1 MRRAMAPIFWA
12 WQHPWVP
19 RVRGGVEAPLPFCAT
34 LRQNRPMA
42 DTTPLEKMMGKNP
55 TPEERAHVII
65 KRLEQFIREGKSGE
79 RGGIA
84 FKRWQELAVHEV
96 CNAIRDAEK
105 HWRGDQRFLTRGL
118 AIGAMSLVTVG
129 VWGTVLAAQVAPD
142 RQTAAVILIA
152 AGGLMIAVLAMW
164 GIKRADKYYQAT
176 RRLDHFRRIFDF
188 DRQLAQLDKDLEK
201 RLKDLEET
209 LDEATKI
216 GRR

>member
-1 MRRAMAPIFWA
+1 
-12 WQHPWVP
+12 
-19 RVRGGVEAPLPFCAT
+19 
-34 LRQNRPMA
+34 MA
-42 DTTPLEKMMGKNP
+42 DDESSTLEKLMGKNP

-65 KRLEQFIREGKSGE
+65 KRLEKFIREGRSD

-118 AIGAMSLVTVG
+118 AVGAVSLITLG
-129 VWGTVLAAQVAPD
+129 VWGSVLAAQVAPD
-142 RQTAAVILIA
+142 RQTAALILIV
-152 AGGLMIAVLAMW
+152 AGGLMVTVLALW
-164 GIKRADKYYQAT
+164 GIKRADKYYQST

-216 GRR
+216 GR